1 MNFFKVLLSFFGFGA
16 KPKINSQ
23 QAIPRDDYEYNELK
37 KKKENHLDAILE
49 KIADK
54 GIESLTRR
62 EKEFLDSQSN

>member
-16 KPKINSQ
+16 KPKIMSQ

-49 KIADK
+49 KIAEK

>member
-1 MNFFKVLLSFFGFGA
+1 MNFFKVLLSFFGFGT

-37 KKKENHLDAILE
+37 KKKENQLDAILE
-49 KIADK
+49 KIAEK

>member
-1 MNFFKVLLSFFGFGA
+1 MNFFKVLLSFFGFGK

-37 KKKENHLDAILE
+37 RKKENHLDAILE
-49 KIADK
+49 KIAEK

>member
-1 MNFFKVLLSFFGFGA
+1 MNLFKVLLSFFGFGA
-16 KPKINSQ
+16 KPEINSQ

-49 KIADK
+49 KIAEK